1 MMDSLGNKD
10 FGDLTQ
16 LFIVI
21 GDRQQQF
28 GDDRLLQFLRNTQ
41 FENAQQLIDAITKE
55 VETHRNGA
63 EPNDDLTMMCV
74 VWS

>member
-21 GDRQQQF
+21 GECQQQF

-41 FENAQQLIDAITKE
+41 FENAQHLIDAITKE

-63 EPNDDLTMMCV
+63 EPNDDLTVMCMRLV
-74 VWS
+74 

>member
-1 MMDSLGNKD
+1 MIDSLGNKD

-21 GDRQQQF
+21 GECQQQF
-28 GDDRLLQFLRNTQ
+28 GDDRLLQFLRNTK

-63 EPNDDLTMMCV
+63 EPNDDLTVMCMRLV
-74 VWS
+74 

>member
-21 GDRQQQF
+21 GECQQQF

-41 FENAQQLIDAITKE
+41 FENAQ
-55 VETHRNGA
+55 
-63 EPNDDLTMMCV
+63 
-74 VWS
+74 

>member
-21 GDRQQQF
+21 GECQQQF

-41 FENAQQLIDAITKE
+41 FENAQQLIDVITKE

-63 EPNDDLTMMCV
+63 EPNDDLTVMCMRLV
-74 VWS
+74 

>member
-21 GDRQQQF
+21 GECQQQF

-63 EPNDDLTMMCV
+63 EPNDDLTVMCMRLV
-74 VWS
+74 

>member
-21 GDRQQQF
+21 GECQQQF

-41 FENAQQLIDAITKE
+41 FENAQQFIDAITKE

-63 EPNDDLTMMCV
+63 EPNDDLTVMCMRLV
-74 VWS
+74 

>member
-21 GDRQQQF
+21 GECQQQF
-28 GDDRLLQFLRNTQ
+28 GDDRLPQFLRNTQ

-63 EPNDDLTMMCV
+63 EPNDDLTVMCMRLV
-74 VWS
+74 

>member
-63 EPNDDLTMMCV
+63 EPNDDLTVMCMRLV
-74 VWS
+74 